1 MHYVKNN
8 AESEINKIPL
18 KNRLRHA
25 DRLMRNELLYHFLN
39 DDDLL
44 RISNKI
50 AQMEKNTSGE
60 IRISIKEKKPF
71 LMKRKPVDEL
81 ARREF
86 FRLGMDKTRDKTG
99 TLIFI
104 ILKDRQFHILG
115 DKGIN
120 EKVGESTW
128 LLIKN
133 EMQEMFRNG
142 IFADGILHGVEK
154 VGEVL
159 SRHFPVKE
167 NDTNELSN
175 NVVF

>member
-1 MHYVKNN
+1 MK
-8 AESEINKIPL
+8 
-18 KNRLRHA
+18 
-25 DRLMRNELLYHFLN
+25 NELLYHFLN

-50 AQMEKNTSGE
+50 LEMEKNTSGE
-60 IRISIKEKKPF
+60 IRISIKERKPF
-71 LMKRKPVDEL
+71 MLKRKSVDEL
-81 ARREF
+81 AKREF

-104 ILKDRQFHILG
+104 ILEERQFHILG

-120 EKVGESTW
+120 EKVGEPTW
-128 LLIKN
+128 SSIKN

-142 IFADGILHGVEK
+142 VFADGILHGVEK

-159 SRHFPVKE
+159 RLHFPIRE
-167 NDTNELSN
+167 NDTNELPN